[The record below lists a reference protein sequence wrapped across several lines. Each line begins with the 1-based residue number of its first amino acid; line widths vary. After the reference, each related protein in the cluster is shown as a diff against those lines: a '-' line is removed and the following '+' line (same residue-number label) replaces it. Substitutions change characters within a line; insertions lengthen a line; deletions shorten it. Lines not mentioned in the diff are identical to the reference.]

1 MNIMNFC
8 IIMQEVFEEIFEGKN
23 INAKAEGNEPSA
35 KYRLEMN
42 IIPNNIFELPLS
54 HHHYSNKLH
63 LK

>member
-1 MNIMNFC
+1 
-8 IIMQEVFEEIFEGKN
+8 MQEVFEEIFEGKN

-54 HHHYSNKLH
+54 HRHYLSKPRLEAT
-63 LK
+63 